1 MRRFVFN
8 PEIGAFLFRLVEA
21 GGRFGAAKFFE
32 LCVSQNSIRTQ
43 WTIADFTMECKIDDS
58 TRQVTRLWTLAQP
71 KVSAFVTS
79 VVRDFKD
86 RDDVVQDIAVA
97 VFESFDQ
104 YDPERPFI
112 QWAMGVARNQFKN
125 YLRQRKRHLAV
136 FDPETIEA
144 LESAFADLPA
154 AEIRELDFLQ
164 ECLKKLDEKGLQLC
178 DLRYRKGLKPAAISE
193 AIKVS
198 GTAVR
203 KSLQRVREQL
213 RVCVERKV
221 SEEGTR

>member
-1 MRRFVFN
+1 M
-8 PEIGAFLFRLVEA
+8 
-21 GGRFGAAKFFE
+21 
-32 LCVSQNSIRTQ
+32 
-43 WTIADFTMECKIDDS
+43 
-58 TRQVTRLWTLAQP
+58 
-71 KVSAFVTS
+71 
-79 VVRDFKD
+79 
-86 RDDVVQDIAVA
+86 VQDIAVA
-97 VFESFDQ
+97 VFESFEQ
-104 YDPERPFI
+104 YDRERPFI

-136 FDPETIEA
+136 FDLETIGA

-154 AEIRELDFLQ
+154 TEIRELDFLQ
-164 ECLKKLDEKGLQLC
+164 ECLQKLDEKGLQLC